1 MEKLNKNLKE
11 LCRKY
16 NFFLIDNCKF
26 IKVCHLNKSGI
37 HLNIKGCTFLGES
50 FVKHVESLLN

>member
-16 NFFLIDNCKF
+16 NFFLMDNCKF
-26 IKVCHLNKSGI
+26 IKVCHLNKSDI
-37 HLNIKGCTFLGES
+37 DLNIKDVHF
-50 FVKHVESLLN
+50 